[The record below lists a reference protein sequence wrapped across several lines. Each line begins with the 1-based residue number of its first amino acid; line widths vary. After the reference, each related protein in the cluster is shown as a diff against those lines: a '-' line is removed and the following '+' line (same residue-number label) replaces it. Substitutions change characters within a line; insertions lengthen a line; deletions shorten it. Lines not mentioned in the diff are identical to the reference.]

1 MIKNKYIILPFLFVA
16 WTIIFAHSI
25 VPHHHHSEEVVS
37 ECNHCDDHG
46 VPALEIE
53 EIHDCDHDCNNFTC
67 HFHIEVLTK
76 VSIDNIFIADTED
89 AFLNYLSFFEINKN
103 NFNSNFVFQNIPT
116 SNYLRGPPI
125 IS

>member
-1 MIKNKYIILPFLFVA
+1 MIKNKYIILPFLLLA

-25 VPHHHHSEEVVS
+25 VPHHHHAENSHT
-37 ECNHCDDHG
+37 ECNHH
-46 VPALEIE
+46 AQNINFEE
-53 EIHDCDHDCNNFTC
+53 STEIHDCNQDGNDHVC
-67 HFHIEVLTK
+67 HFHVEVLTK

-89 AFLNYLSFFEINKN
+89 VFLNYLSVFEINKN
-103 NFNSNFVFQNIPT
+103 NFNSNFVFQDIPT